1 MYNDYYEDEYEF
13 EPREDYEE
21 QIKEIIEN
29 VVNKKCEEIIERNNV
44 LSNSLSTK
52 EQLIQDLKKET
63 RELKKKLE
71 KFEGYDLFINMF
83 NKDNIQ
89 NLVNNLGLPKTN
101 PENYYE
107 GMDSESISVPL
118 KLIITYYDNKD
129 VIIKLFE
136 LIGID
141 NVNEL
146 KKFILPRDYDK
157 SLIKEI
163 ISNLNNRTVA
173 TNCCYFS
180 GNFGFWLRGKRD
192 LSVGNLSKLIP
203 LQEVFK
209 SKYIPLLFD
218 DIIKNLQNYGNSKL
232 LKVTDYHTFTNEQ
245 ILQLANFINI
255 KESNRMYE
263 IEQDFI
269 KKHNEL
275 LFNNDEFCE
284 KCFDFISENQYNVYS
299 VYEFNK
305 KYQIKYLKA
314 IGFDKAMGV
323 INRLKYDDEIK
334 KEIIKEI
341 CK

>member
-1 MYNDYYEDEYEF
+1 MYNDYEDEYEF
-13 EPREDYEE
+13 EPREDYED

-29 VVNKKCEEIIERNNV
+29 VVNRKCEEIIGRNGV

-52 EQLIQDLKKET
+52 EQLIQDLKKEN

-101 PENYYE
+101 PEGYYE
-107 GMDSESISVPL
+107 GMDSEGISIPL
-118 KLIITYYDNKD
+118 KLIITYYDSKD
-129 VIIKLFE
+129 ILMKLFE
-136 LIGID
+136 LIGIE

-146 KKFILPRDYDK
+146 KRFVLPRDYDK

-163 ISNLNNRTVA
+163 INNLGRRIIE
-173 TNCCYFS
+173 TNGCYFG

-192 LSVGNLSKLIP
+192 LSVGNLSKIIP

-209 SKYIPLLFD
+209 SKYIPELFD
-218 DIIKNLQNYGNSKL
+218 DIIKNLNNYGNSKL
-232 LKVTDYHTFTNEQ
+232 LKVTDYHTFTDKQ
-245 ILQLANFINI
+245 ILQISNFIEI
-255 KESNRMYE
+255 KKHERMYE
-263 IEQDFI
+263 LEKEFI
-269 KKHNEL
+269 KRHKDI
-275 LFNNDEFCE
+275 LFNNDDFCKRCYE
-284 KCFDFISENQYNVYS
+284 YIDDNPYDIFSIYN
-299 VYEFNK
+299 FNK
-305 KYQIKYLKA
+305 EYQIQYLKTLK
-314 IGFDKAMGV
+314 FDEAMNI
-323 INRLKYDDEIK
+323 INRIKYEDEIK

>member
-1 MYNDYYEDEYEF
+1 MYNDYEDEYEF

-29 VVNKKCEEIIERNNV
+29 VVSKKCEEIIGRNSV

-52 EQLIQDLKKET
+52 EQLIQDLKKEN

-136 LIGID
+136 LIGIE

-163 ISNLNNRTVA
+163 INNLNTRIIT
-173 TNCCYFS
+173 TNSCYFG
-180 GNFGFWLRGKRD
+180 GNFGFWLEYKRD

-209 SKYIPLLFD
+209 SKYIPELFD
-218 DIIKNLQNYGNSKL
+218 DIIKNLQNHGNSKL

-263 IEQDFI
+263 IEKDFI
-269 KKHNEL
+269 KKHSKI

-284 KCFDFISENQYNVYS
+284 KCFEFISENQYNVYS
-299 VYEFNK
+299 IYDFNK
-305 KYQIKYLKA
+305 KYQIQYLKTLK
-314 IGFDKAMGV
+314 FDEAMYI
-323 INRLKYDDEIK
+323 INRMKYKDEIK

>member
-1 MYNDYYEDEYEF
+1 MYNDYEDEYEF
-13 EPREDYEE
+13 EPREDYEN
-21 QIKEIIEN
+21 QIKGIIEN
-29 VVNKKCEEIIERNNV
+29 VVDKKCEEIIERNNI
-44 LSNSLSTK
+44 LSNNLSTK
-52 EQLIQDLKKET
+52 EQLIQDLKKEN

-71 KFEGYDLFINMF
+71 TFEGYDLFINMF

-107 GMDSESISVPL
+107 GMDSEGISVPL

-129 VIIKLFE
+129 ILIKLFE
-136 LIGID
+136 LIGIE

-146 KKFILPRDYDK
+146 KRFVLPRDYDK

-173 TNCCYFS
+173 TNCCYFGS
-180 GNFGFWLRGKRD
+180 NFGFWLRSRRE
-192 LSVGNLSKLIP
+192 LSVGSLSKTVP

-209 SKYIPLLFD
+209 SKYIPELFD
-218 DIIKNLQNYGNSKL
+218 DIIKNLYNYGNSKL
-232 LKVTDYHTFTNEQ
+232 LKVTDYHTFTDEQ
-245 ILQLANFINI
+245 ILQLSDSIAI
-255 KESNRMYE
+255 KENSKMYDME
-263 IEQDFI
+263 KSFI
-269 KKHNEL
+269 KKHSKI

-284 KCFDFISENQYNVYS
+284 KCFCFISDNQYSVYS
-299 VYEFNK
+299 VYDFNK
-305 KYQIKYLKA
+305 KYQIRYLKTLK
-314 IGFDKAMGV
+314 FDEAMNI
-323 INRLKYDDEIK
+323 INRMKYEDKIK